1 MIYSVYTFH
10 KSTNVLG
17 WLLIGQVEAGF
28 APSKEMLKKVRRRCS
43 RESDFDSD
51 EQVRSL
57 AQKFKIRMGSEF
69 RREML
74 YNLEYSADY

>member
-1 MIYSVYTFH
+1 MKQLMFWD
-10 KSTNVLG
+10 G
-17 WLLIGQVEAGF
+17 LLIGQVEAGF
-28 APSKEMLKKVRRRCS
+28 SPSKEMLKKVRRRCS

-51 EQVRSL
+51 ERVKSL
-57 AQKFKIRMGSEF
+57 AQKFKIRMGGEF